1 MGVDETA
8 LVDISVV
15 VCTYNR
21 SRQVAGALAHILE
34 AAART
39 KLSIEIVVVD
49 NNSRDDTKAVVES
62 STSSPI
68 PIRYSF
74 EPTQGLSFARNRGLK
89 DSRGSV
95 IAFTDDDCIV
105 DPNWIDA
112 LWCEFVANPDVAIV
126 GGRVDLYN
134 LEDEPVSIRPFNERV
149 RYTDA
154 TQIYGFIMGCNFAV
168 RRSTTERIGGFDP
181 AFGGSKGAVFDDI
194 EFVYRAFSE
203 GFGVLYTPEPRV
215 FHNHGRRNAKELWV
229 LRRGYAKGRGAFYCK
244 YLLKADRTILRHAW
258 WEVRAQVGSGLT
270 RRGQLSSREF
280 LSALGSGAV
289 HFILLRLRIVRP

>member
-1 MGVDETA
+1 MGVDEPA

-62 STSSPI
+62 STSSTI

-134 LEDEPVSIRPFNERV
+134 LEDEPV
-149 RYTDA
+149 
-154 TQIYGFIMGCNFAV
+154 
-168 RRSTTERIGGFDP
+168 
-181 AFGGSKGAVFDDI
+181 
-194 EFVYRAFSE
+194 
-203 GFGVLYTPEPRV
+203 
-215 FHNHGRRNAKELWV
+215 
-229 LRRGYAKGRGAFYCK
+229 
-244 YLLKADRTILRHAW
+244 
-258 WEVRAQVGSGLT
+258 
-270 RRGQLSSREF
+270 
-280 LSALGSGAV
+280 
-289 HFILLRLRIVRP
+289 